1 MARNL
6 QRPTGKKQMLLG
18 MRMQRG
24 VVEVV
29 AVVGGYM
36 LIDLQA
42 HHEAVEQ
49 QMQLLPH
56 RDRYLGARASAK
68 RTAARCRGTRRQS
81 RWCGQLR
88 ENRCATHEV
97 KAARGGRRL
106 GYRAAHWPF

>member
-49 QMQLLPH
+49 QMQLLP
-56 RDRYLGARASAK
+56 RRNRYLGARASAK
-68 RTAARCRGTRRQS
+68 RTAARCGGTRRQS
-81 RWCGQLR
+81 RWKRREGLR
-88 ENRCATHEV
+88 GALASSEAVSTQDD
-97 KAARGGRRL
+97 L
-106 GYRAAHWPF
+106 